1 MKDLHEDKLVPIVID
16 LNVSGD
22 EINESFLRI
31 FGKSIEL
38 VLKRMF
44 GLNEIP
50 FTFRG
55 PKNKVAEFINT
66 LKHEKQYIEKFG
78 ALGLNNPST
87 WQSKHKLGRAV
98 AEFEKSTGIKWPLK

>member
-38 VLKRMF
+38 VLKD
-44 GLNEIP
+44 
-50 FTFRG
+50 
-55 PKNKVAEFINT
+55 
-66 LKHEKQYIEKFG
+66 
-78 ALGLNNPST
+78 
-87 WQSKHKLGRAV
+87 
-98 AEFEKSTGIKWPLK
+98 